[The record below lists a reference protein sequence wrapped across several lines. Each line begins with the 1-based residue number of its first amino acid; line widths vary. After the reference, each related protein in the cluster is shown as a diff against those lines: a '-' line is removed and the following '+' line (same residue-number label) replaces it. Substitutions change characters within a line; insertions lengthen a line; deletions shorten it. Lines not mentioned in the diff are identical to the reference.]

1 MSNILDTRIWIKV
14 SFKKKSKL
22 SRHKTLY
29 TKKDRKKEKRWNS
42 PVSAYLQWLILDLCT
57 YAGIQQVPGDVQ
69 PLLLH
74 RVVAHCAHHHITG
87 TGDLQLHTATNG
99 HTGVVC
105 GQGYP
110 DGASPLLYVRVGST
124 ISKVSSLF
132 HASEYAA

>member
-1 MSNILDTRIWIKV
+1 MY
-14 SFKKKSKL
+14 KKE
-22 SRHKTLY
+22 
-29 TKKDRKKEKRWNS
+29 RKKEKKRWNS

-57 YAGIQQVPGDVQ
+57 YASIQQVPGDVQ

-74 RVVAHCAHHHITG
+74 RVVAHRAHHHITG

-99 HTGVVC
+99 HTGVVW

-110 DGASPLLYVRVGST
+110 DGASLLLYVRVVST

-132 HASEYAA
+132 HASQYAA